1 MNVKCSDLIFQFR
14 SVPLS
19 PRLSSELR
27 TRSKGSPVS
36 SHTAFKV
43 QMDSPVWFPVR
54 HHVVQSAFIQKQR
67 NWFWTLFEVLVRVW
81 TIRRYKNPNVWEWR
95 CQIRADVQS
104 ETLFLITNCSSW
116 GQKLQTFHC
125 HLLRKYKNTTKW
137 VFPACFSSYK
147 TNWRYDCAL
156 RTFQWH
162 KKKNQMSNCSFR
174 PRSEW
179 YKHQNTRFHQKQI
192 SWTPERV
199 EKQIVSLQH

>member
-1 MNVKCSDLIFQFR
+1 MLSLLDPKDMLEMNVKCSDLIFQFR

-81 TIRRYKNPNVWEWR
+81 TIRRYKNPNVWEWK

-104 ETLFLITNCSSW
+104 ETLFLITKLFLVRTEITNLPLPPFTQIQKYNKVSVSS
-116 GQKLQTFHC
+116 
-125 HLLRKYKNTTKW
+125 LL
-137 VFPACFSSYK
+137 
-147 TNWRYDCAL
+147 
-156 RTFQWH
+156 
-162 KKKNQMSNCSFR
+162 
-174 PRSEW
+174 
-179 YKHQNTRFHQKQI
+179 
-192 SWTPERV
+192 
-199 EKQIVSLQH
+199 